1 MGLVKQAKKKVSIDF
16 SALSYQLLS
25 EYTEKKGLSNSAVI
39 NFLVENILAMDEAE
53 KKKFGDFCFKL
64 LNEEKKVNDS
74 VFNDFEVQAYYQKIK
89 RYSNLVD
96 FFAVKEK
103 LDVAKNMNKINMKN
117 GYIVYPKDWVVIDYK
132 NPNECKYAG
141 VISIRNGEEYHTP
154 IFLFFSEKRI
164 NALSEGDQ
172 REIMECCEIEHKD
185 FKKIRSMQVV
195 PQYNLMGEFVNR
207 DFWAQ
212 APIIGIFPIGV
223 YGEETAYPYGAMILR
238 E

>member
-25 EYTEKKGLSNSAVI
+25 EYTEEKGLSNSAVI
-39 NFLVENILAMDEAE
+39 NFLVENILAMDDAE

-64 LNEEKKVNDS
+64 LNEEKGACAS
-74 VFNDFEVQAYYQKIK
+74 VFSDFEVQAYHRKIE

-103 LDVAKNMNKINMKN
+103 LDVAENMHRINMEN
-117 GYIVYPKDWVVIDYK
+117 GYIVYPKDWVVTDYK

-141 VISIRNGEEYHTP
+141 VVSIRNQKEYGIP
-154 IFLFFSEKRI
+154 IFLFFSEKKI
-164 NALSEGDQ
+164 NLLSAEDQKEILKSCESKHKEFETIQKRQIMPSYNSKGELLNGD
-172 REIMECCEIEHKD
+172 
-185 FKKIRSMQVV
+185 
-195 PQYNLMGEFVNR
+195 L
-207 DFWAQ
+207 WAK

-223 YGEETAYPYGAMILR
+223 YGEETVYPYGAMILR